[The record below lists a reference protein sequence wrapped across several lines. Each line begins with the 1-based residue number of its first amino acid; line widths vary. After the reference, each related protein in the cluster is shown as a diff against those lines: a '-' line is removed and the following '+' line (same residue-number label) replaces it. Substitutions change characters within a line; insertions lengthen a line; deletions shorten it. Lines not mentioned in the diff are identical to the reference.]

1 MRAVVALVL
10 LCGLAVPALA
20 SEEPEPASDGWPE
33 WLSPLRVRGRLAEE
47 FAYRLHDPGDESK
60 LKTLGWLE
68 AKYAFNES
76 LSLRVA
82 TRAWYDAVFDVTDR
96 YPSNVRRDQ
105 QTELSLREAV
115 LAFSHG
121 DFDVRIGRQQIVWG
135 EAIGTFITDVVNPK
149 DFREFILPDF
159 SELRIPIWAIDFT
172 YRLATNVTFEGVW
185 TPDTLSNRLAKQ
197 GAEYQ
202 FTPPAYRFPGPVVR
216 LPDDLD
222 EFSLDRSEGGF
233 RLSVLREGWDMS
245 LIYYD
250 TADKSPV
257 NFQSRV
263 ANPPGPPITVLQPK
277 HPRLHIVGATLAKSL
292 EPVVLRAEAALTIG
306 KRYAS
311 TNQLDADG
319 VVRPRHARL
328 APRRGL
334 HVLRRPRHGAADQ
347 PEDPDRLREQPHP
360 ARRRGSGHDAVHGP
374 HGHRLPRQHAES
386 DDPVRRERQPRRPAH
401 QPPPG
406 LAGDRRAHD
415 VGGLRHLPG
424 APADAVRAVRQYGS
438 RDLLHH
444 LEVLT

>member
-1 MRAVVALVL
+1 MRTLLALLLLTCVA
-10 LCGLAVPALA
+10 GAAA
-20 SEEPEPASDGWPE
+20 ADEPDGEAPG
-33 WLSPLRVRGRLAEE
+33 WLQALRVRGRLAEE
-47 FAYRLHDPGDESK
+47 FAYRLHDPGDVAK

-68 AKYAFNES
+68 GKYTFSEAAN
-76 LSLRVA
+76 LRVA
-82 TRAWYDAVFDVTDR
+82 ARGYYDAVFAATDR
-96 YPSNVRRDQ
+96 YPDNVVRSQ
-105 QTELSLREAV
+105 EKELQLREAILSV
-115 LAFSHG
+115 SHG
-121 DFDVRIGRQQIVWG
+121 DLDVRLGRQQIVWG
-135 EAIGTFITDVVNPK
+135 EAISTFVTDVVNPK
-149 DFREFILPDF
+149 DFREFVLPDF
-159 SELRIPIWAIDFT
+159 TELRIPIWALDAQW
-172 YRLATNVTFEGVW
+172 RLARNVTLEGVW

-319 VVRPRHARL
+319 VVRRDTLDWLLGVDYTFFGVLDTALQINQKILTGSATNLTQPGVEGQATTQLTLRVGTGLFDNTLNPTILFAVNANRADLRLSPRLDWLVTGSVTMSVGFDIFQGHQQTL
-328 APRRGL
+328 YGQFD
-334 HVLRRPRHGAADQ
+334 HT
-347 PEDPDRLREQPHP
+347 DRVTFTTTWRF
-360 ARRRGSGHDAVHGP
+360 
-374 HGHRLPRQHAES
+374 
-386 DDPVRRERQPRRPAH
+386 
-401 QPPPG
+401 
-406 LAGDRRAHD
+406 
-415 VGGLRHLPG
+415 
-424 APADAVRAVRQYGS
+424 
-438 RDLLHH
+438 
-444 LEVLT
+444 